1 MARTFD
7 DIYDKLD
14 ELINAFS
21 RGSGSI
27 LGSGSTI
34 GHPYYRGYKDIIDD
48 DVESLDDLIKKYE
61 ELENTELDHYER
73 VEQAEQEAKE
83 FLENHRDELEEIID
97 LKKNGIELDEKQIK
111 LYHKAHKAAQQL
123 NESRRTLSQ
132 NTKFS
137 AYING
142 VENKLNRVTGLVSSM
157 YNEVKKLTD
166 PWAKADHAASKYAKT
181 IGQTKKGMDELRHN
195 ALTASTKNNIGSWFN
210 MTTDELI
217 QAQTDYTQKVGRSI
231 RMSSEDL
238 TNMAAMKAVM
248 GERGNEL
255 ATLYENFGVSMS
267 STAKSAGKM
276 FAEASKAGISFEKYS
291 DNVSKNIKIAQN
303 YTFKNGLKG
312 LESMAKKATA
322 IRLDMQQVAALAEK
336 VNTVEGAI
344 DVSAKLQVL
353 GGPFAQMS
361 DPLGML
367 NESLTDMEGLQDRL
381 VKMISGMGQF
391 DKTTGEVKVSAF
403 NKTRIKAA
411 ADAMGVSYDNI
422 MESINAQA
430 RRNEI
435 GNQITSSTSA
445 SRLNDDMK
453 ELLKNVGTF
462 KDGKAGV
469 SINGEFKSIDQLKNS
484 DYEQLLI
491 ETRSESEDIKDI
503 AKNVRSLVDAREGL
517 GKQWNNIKARM
528 FSWLGLTEKGIA
540 KGLGSNIFK
549 PVLYG
554 AIGLT
559 GIWGG
564 AKLFAKGQLLFKAI
578 KSLFKSI
585 GNIGRVF
592 SSRAGGTAN
601 AIGGSNGSIISRM
614 FRGGSRRGSAS
625 VGTSVGANISDDIA
639 RTTIVNSADDAAR
652 IAGRRASTGFLAN
665 KITTKSGAHII
676 KGTAGQ
682 TMKRAAI
689 ATIGKSGVQTIG
701 KIGAQVGTNLAASSW
716 AGPLGLIGGIASAAG
731 DIAIDRAVAKG
742 KMKKGGVGH
751 HFAKAGTG
759 ALGGAAMGASI
770 GMFLGPVG
778 AAVGAVIGAVGG
790 AITGLVKA
798 GKAKQERILDEKLS
812 EMGIQ
817 RKGDYNR
824 AKLKKINKALERG
837 DGKVSERVRRKLKKE
852 GDYELL
858 DKLDA
863 QQIERNKKELALI
876 ESKNKLKEAKRGKKG
891 IAKKRIASANI
902 IVNNATFSG
911 RGLNGLGGFKI
922 GFNNPLGAF
931 TRMRLRAK
939 EEFEQGKVTFKAI
952 KEKGINGSWEAI
964 KESNGNKKE
973 VVNNNKKQEYN
984 ININGTLK
992 LTGDNGQSIDIINE
1006 IRNNQTLLDE
1016 ITRLIA
1022 KNIERLEG
1030 GVSVGGF

>member
-1 MARTFD
+1 MAKTFD

-14 ELINAFS
+14 ELFNAFS

-73 VEQAEQEAKE
+73 VEMAEQEARE

-97 LKKNGIELDEKQIK
+97 LKKKGIELDEKQIE

-291 DNVSKNIKIAQN
+291 DNVAKNIKIAQN

-322 IRLDMQQVAALAEK
+322 MKMDMQQVAALADK
-336 VNTVEGAI
+336 VSTVEGAI
-344 DVSAKLQVL
+344 DVSSQLQVL
-353 GGPFAQMS
+353 GGPFAQLA

-367 NESLTDMEGLQDRL
+367 NEGLNDMEGLQDRL
-381 VKMISGMGQF
+381 IKMVGGLGSF
-391 DKTTGEVKVSAF
+391 DKETGEVKVSSF
-403 NKTRIKAA
+403 NKQRIKAA
-411 ADAMGVSYDNI
+411 SQAMGVDYGTI
-422 MESINAQA
+422 MESVNAQA
-430 RRNEI
+430 RRKEI
-435 GNQITSSTSA
+435 GNQISSSTSA

-540 KGLGSNIFK
+540 KGLGSTIFK

-564 AKLFAKGQLLFKAI
+564 AKLFAKGQLLFKSI

-585 GNIGRVF
+585 GGIGRVF
-592 SSRAGGTAN
+592 SSRAGGAAN
-601 AIGGSNGSIISRM
+601 AMGGSNGSIISRM
-614 FRGGSRRGSAS
+614 FKGGSRRGSA
-625 VGTSVGANISDDIA
+625 SVGANISDDIA
-639 RTTIVNSADDAAR
+639 RTTIINSADDVTR

-676 KGTAGQ
+676 KGTVGQ

-701 KIGAQVGTNLAASSW
+701 KIGTQIGTNLAASSW
-716 AGPLGLIGGIASAAG
+716 AGPLGLIGSIASVAG
-731 DIAIDRAVAKG
+731 DIAIDRAIANG

-824 AKLKKINKALERG
+824 AKLKTINKALERG

-876 ESKNKLKEAKRGKKG
+876 ESKNKLKEVKREKKG

-911 RGLNGLGGFKI
+911 RGLNRLGGFKI
-922 GFNNPLGAF
+922 GFNNPLGTF
-931 TRMRLRAK
+931 TQMRLRAK
-939 EEFEQGKVTFKAI
+939 EKYEQGKVTFKAI

-964 KESNGNKKE
+964 KESIGNRKE

-992 LTGDNGQSIDIINE
+992 LTGENGQSVDIIGELRKNPQLLRSLADMISKE
-1006 IRNNQTLLDE
+1006 ISYLDKG
-1016 ITRLIA
+1016 A
-1022 KNIERLEG
+1022 NVVQKG
-1030 GVSVGGF
+1030 